1 MKTDLEIQKDVMD
14 QLRWQPILEAAEIG
28 VSVKNGIATLSGQVN
43 SYPKK
48 LAAEK
53 AARKVSGVKAVIED
67 IHVKIYPDQHKT
79 DLEIA
84 EAVVNALKW
93 NSAVIHENIKIN
105 VENGFVTL
113 SGQVEWAYERGM
125 AEIAVEN
132 IKGVK
137 LVVNQITIKPKPITE
152 HVKQKIDSA
161 FQRHASI
168 DSGKVKINVVGNTVI
183 LSGTVRSYSEKEDA
197 EDAAWAAQGVD
208 RVENRIEVAEDQFA
222 FE

>member
-14 QLRWQPILEAAEIG
+14 QLRWQPILEATEIG

-53 AARKVSGVKAVIED
+53 AVKKVSGVKAVIED
-67 IHVKIYPDQHKT
+67 IRVKIYPNQEKT

-84 EAVVNALKW
+84 EAVVNALQW
-93 NSAVIHENIKIN
+93 NAAVNNENIRIN

-113 SGQVEWAYERGM
+113 SGQVEWAHERAM
-125 AEIAVEN
+125 AEIAIEN

-137 LVVNQITIKPKPITE
+137 LVVNQITIRPKPVLDNI
-152 HVKQKIDSA
+152 KQKIDSA

-168 DSGKVKINVVGNTVI
+168 DSGKIKVSVVGNTVI
-183 LSGTVRSYSEKEDA
+183 LSGTVRAYSEKEDA
-197 EDAAWAAQGVD
+197 EDAAWAAQGVN
-208 RVENRIEVAEDQFA
+208 RVDNLIKVEEGEYA